1 MNSPKLAMSP
11 KLGASGPKL
20 PLPPMSPRLR
30 ELKKYHISDKLQT
43 FHHQVGIPKVMYIHL
58 MGVAVSLKDDFAPHL
73 NRVRYAKQKR
83 CSHKCGV
90 IS

>member
-43 FHHQVGIPKVMYIHL
+43 FHHQVGIYPK
-58 MGVAVSLKDDFAPHL
+58 
-73 NRVRYAKQKR
+73 
-83 CSHKCGV
+83 
-90 IS
+90 